1 MVCLTLCSVTCSL
14 KREISLVCFTL
25 FWHLKM
31 NLRNQETD
39 LWHHRVVVDQC
50 AVLLCCWAIVGH
62 FRQLLVFLQQEE
74 LVPETHYFFDFEPR
88 FGSFLCAVAQS
99 KLYLLWPMNFTK
111 NWYDSEHS
119 NSLEHKFCIQN
130 NLFWEWM
137 NGKINQLSSI
147 EAANTCLHHFQYCQ
161 LWYFDKM
168 WKQLVSEICNFVLV

>member
-88 FGSFLCAVAQS
+88 FGSFLHAVAQL
-99 KLYLLWPMNFTK
+99 KLYLLWPYEFYSKLVRFWTLQFSRTQVLHTEQPLLGMNE
-111 NWYDSEHS
+111 W
-119 NSLEHKFCIQN
+119 QN
-130 NLFWEWM
+130 
-137 NGKINQLSSI
+137 KSI
-147 EAANTCLHHFQYCQ
+147 EFNWSC
-161 LWYFDKM
+161 
-168 WKQLVSEICNFVLV
+168 